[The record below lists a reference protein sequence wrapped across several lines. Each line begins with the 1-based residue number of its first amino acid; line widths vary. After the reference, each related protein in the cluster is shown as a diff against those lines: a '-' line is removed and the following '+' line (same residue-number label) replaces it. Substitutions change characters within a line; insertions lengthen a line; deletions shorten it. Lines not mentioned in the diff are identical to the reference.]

1 MGYEKMYEDSDSVN
15 PVQTK
20 QRLVLTQLEM
30 SLVDARASPTISFV
44 ASVLL
49 LLSTTSWIL

>member
-30 SLVDARASPTISFV
+30 SLVDARASPTISLV

>member
-1 MGYEKMYEDSDSVN
+1 MGYEKMYEDSDNVN

-49 LLSTTSWIL
+49 LLSTT